1 MWKCPKCGRDFKNK
15 NQTHYCSLKPASI
28 DEYIAQA
35 PEEHREILQRVRQTI
50 RKAAPDS
57 TEKISWD
64 MPTFWQG
71 ENLIHFA
78 AFKNHLGLYPGED
91 SVNAFSQ
98 RLTLEGIK
106 FNKGT
111 INLPWNK
118 PVQYKLIA
126 DITRYCVMKVKSVR
140 GTPALS

>member
-1 MWKCPKCGRDFKNK
+1 MWICPKCGRDFKHT
-15 NQTHYCSLKPASI
+15 NQSHYCSSKPADI

-50 RKAAPDS
+50 REAAPGCV
-57 TEKISWD
+57 EKISWD
-64 MPTFWQG
+64 MPTFFQG

-91 SVNAFSQ
+91 GVSAFAR
-98 RLTLEGIK
+98 RLQDEGCK

-111 INLPWNK
+111 IQLPWNK
-118 PVQYKLIA
+118 PMPYELIA
-126 DITRYCVMKVKSVR
+126 DITRYRAAQASR
-140 GTPALS
+140 